1 MQLRRI
7 WSEEKHICGIPLDEI
22 PDLNCCL
29 LYQQL
34 QVINCCVSR
43 KRRRAVANESLD
55 SAVMGEGPNSKES
68 GGPKTSSSPIL
79 YARLSTGEL
88 IQRLGADH
96 PSDNLLMLET
106 GEPIYFPATQVCLI
120 CYI

>member
-1 MQLRRI
+1 M
-7 WSEEKHICGIPLDEI
+7 

-43 KRRRAVANESLD
+43 KRRRVVAIESLD
-55 SAVMGEGPNSKES
+55 SSVMGKGPNSEKS
-68 GGPKTSSSPIL
+68 AGTNSTTSSLIL

-88 IQRLGADH
+88 IQRLGADC
-96 PSDNLLMLET
+96 PSDNLFMLET

-120 CYI
+120 CYVLKN